1 MNQIKDLIRK
11 SNNPYIYA
19 GHGCALYRHEFIRFI
34 EKLQIPV
41 MLSWRAIDLIPD
53 DHPLNAGRPGL
64 VAQPE
69 ANKKMQQADLLVILG
84 ARVDDSLTAYNRELF
99 APRAVKV
106 VVDIDKAELDRLPAD
121 YIKVNRDVNDFMQ
134 TLLEVVDG

>member
-134 TLLEVVDG
+134 TLLEVVDD